1 MRAAAQVIA
10 EAKKLAKS
18 RLDREARFRG
28 DPYSRTDIAKWNSA
42 SKRERDM
49 IEQIFIDEYGGT
61 NISDQRDRYFTLS
74 DGTRVNVM
82 AWAASSVKGQE
93 IE

>member
-1 MRAAAQVIA
+1 
-10 EAKKLAKS
+10 
-18 RLDREARFRG
+18 
-28 DPYSRTDIAKWNSA
+28 
-42 SKRERDM
+42 M